1 MADPLRAPKGVAE
14 YVPPQSEVF
23 RQVRQALI
31 APALTAGYSYLEL
44 PIFEDTALF
53 ERGVGQDTDIV
64 GKEMYTFDDRGG
76 RSLSLR
82 PEGTAGVVR
91 AVIEHGLDRG
101 GLPVKV
107 WYAGPFF
114 RAERPQHGRYRQFN
128 QVGVEAIGYDDPALD
143 AEVIAIADA
152 GFKSVGL
159 SGYRLLVNS
168 LGDAAE
174 RPAYRDQLRDFVRG
188 LNLDPATLS
197 RAELNPLRILD
208 DKRRE
213 VQSLLAD
220 APVLRDF
227 ISEEAKAHHRAVCAY
242 LTDLGIAFEEDPKLV
257 RGLDYY
263 TRTTFEFVHDGL
275 GSQSA
280 IGGGGRYDGLVAD
293 LGGPD
298 LSGVGF
304 GLGVDRT
311 MLACAAEGVGPRGVS
326 RADVFLIPMG
336 STAKRQLVSIA
347 AALRATGVRTDL
359 AYGDRGVKGSMRA
372 ADRAGAAVAVIIG
385 EREVATDS
393 AVIKNLADGTQ
404 ETVAS
409 SELATAVAAALTG
422 SAGSGAAHS
431 SNEGGSARAGAG
443 NRGLGTAKTAGTA
456 KNHTVTEG

>member
-23 RQVRQALI
+23 RQVRDALI

-53 ERGVGQDTDIV
+53 ERGVGPDTDIV

-114 RAERPQHGRYRQFN
+114 RAERPQRGRYRQFN

-143 AEVIAIADA
+143 AEVIAMADA
-152 GFKSVGL
+152 GFKSLGL
-159 SGYRLLVNS
+159 TGYRLLLNS

-197 RAELNPLRILD
+197 RVESNPLRILD

-227 ISEEAKAHHRAVCAY
+227 ISEEAKAHHQAVCRY
-242 LTDLGIAFEEDPKLV
+242 LADLGIEFEEDPKLV

-293 LGGPD
+293 LGGDD

-304 GLGVDRT
+304 GVGVDRT
-311 MLACAAEGVGPRGVS
+311 MLACAAEGVGPTAAPQ
-326 RADVFLIPMG
+326 ADVFLIPMG
-336 STAKRQLVSIA
+336 AASKRKLVTA
-347 AALRATGVRTDL
+347 AAELRAAGVRTDL
-359 AYGDRGVKGSMRA
+359 AYGDRGVKASMRA
-372 ADRAGAAVAVIIG
+372 ADRAGASVAVIMG
-385 EREVATDS
+385 EREVAANC

-404 ETVAS
+404 ETVSAG
-409 SELATAVAAALTG
+409 EMGAAVAAALAATVSHG
-422 SAGSGAAHS
+422 FTSSSSGAS
-431 SNEGGSARAGAG
+431 SRAADTDGA
-443 NRGLGTAKTAGTA
+443 LAS
-456 KNHTVTEG
+456 TETPKQSRRVEQ

>member
-1 MADPLRAPKGVAE
+1 MADQLRAPKGVAE

-23 RQVRQALI
+23 RRVRETLI
-31 APALTAGYSYLEL
+31 APALAAGYSCLEL
-44 PIFEDTALF
+44 PIFEDTALY

-107 WYAGPFF
+107 WYAGAFF
-114 RAERPQHGRYRQFN
+114 RAERPQRGRYRQFN
-128 QVGVEAIGYDDPALD
+128 QVGIEAIGYDDAALD
-143 AEVIAIADA
+143 AEVIALADA
-152 GFKSVGL
+152 GFKALGL
-159 SGYRLLVNS
+159 TGYRLLLNS
-168 LGDAAE
+168 LGDAE
-174 RPAYRDQLRDFVRG
+174 QRPAYRDQLRDFVRG

-227 ISEEAKAHHRAVCAY
+227 ISEEAKAHHKEVCEY
-242 LTDLGIAFEEDPKLV
+242 LTALGIDFEEDPRLV

-293 LGGPD
+293 LGGD
-298 LSGVGF
+298 KLSGVGF

-311 MLACAAEGVGPRGVS
+311 MLACAAEGVGPVAGS
-326 RADVFLIPMG
+326 QADVFLIPMG
-336 STAKRQLVSIA
+336 AAAKRELVKVA
-347 AALRATGVRTDL
+347 AQLRAAGLRTDL

-372 ADRAGAAVAVIIG
+372 ADRAGATVAVIMG
-385 EREVATDS
+385 EREVTANS

-404 ETVAS
+404 ESVAADQLQAAVAAV
-409 SELATAVAAALTG
+409 LATATG
-422 SAGSGAAHS
+422 TGTGADSHPIRP
-431 SNEGGSARAGAG
+431 EGLSDDA
-443 NRGLGTAKTAGTA
+443 
-456 KNHTVTEG
+456 

>member
-1 MADPLRAPKGVAE
+1 MADQLRAPKGVAE
-14 YVPPQSEVF
+14 YVPPRSDVF
-23 RQVRQALI
+23 RQVRSALV
-31 APALTAGYSYLEL
+31 APAAMAGYSYLEL
-44 PIFEDTALF
+44 PIFEDTELF

-114 RAERPQHGRYRQFN
+114 RAERPQRGRYRQFN

-152 GFKSVGL
+152 GFKSLGL
-159 SGYRLLVNS
+159 TGYRLLLNS
-168 LGDAAE
+168 LGDPAE

-208 DKRRE
+208 DKRHE
-213 VQSLLAD
+213 VQALLAD

-227 ISEEAKAHHRAVCAY
+227 ISEEAKAHHRAVCGY
-242 LTDLGIAFEEDPKLV
+242 LTDLGIDFVEDSRLV

-280 IGGGGRYDGLVAD
+280 IGGGGRYDGLVGQ

-304 GLGVDRT
+304 GIGVDRT
-311 MLACAAEGVGPRGVS
+311 MLACAVEGVEPTPAPQVE
-326 RADVFLIPMG
+326 AFLIPMG
-336 STAKRQLVSIA
+336 A
-347 AALRATGVRTDL
+347 AAKGRLVRLAAQLRASGVRTDL

-372 ADRAGAAVAVIIG
+372 ADRAGAAIAVIMG
-385 EREVATDS
+385 EREVGDES
-393 AVIKNLADGTQ
+393 AVVKNLRDGTQ
-404 ETVAS
+404 TTVPAGDVVS
-409 SELATAVAAALTG
+409 AVAELLTAA
-422 SAGSGAAHS
+422 GAAAAEES
-431 SNEGGSARAGAG
+431 DGGQEPVVEA
-443 NRGLGTAKTAGTA
+443 TQ
-456 KNHTVTEG
+456 